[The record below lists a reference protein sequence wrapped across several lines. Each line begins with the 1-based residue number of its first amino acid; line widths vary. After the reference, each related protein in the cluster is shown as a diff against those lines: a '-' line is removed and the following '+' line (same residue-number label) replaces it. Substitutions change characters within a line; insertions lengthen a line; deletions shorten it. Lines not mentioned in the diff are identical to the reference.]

1 MKAVFSQLACI
12 ASLGFFLFLATL
24 PFDACA
30 EQRRVALVIGN
41 SDYKQIPKLSNTL
54 NDADDM
60 AKALRGFGFEVI
72 LRKNETKRGMT
83 EALAELGRKAKGAEA
98 ALLYYAGHGM
108 QVRGENYLLP
118 VNVSTS
124 SEAAVI
130 DESVNMNR
138 VLDELEGGARIN
150 VVMLDAC
157 RDNPITGQYR
167 SAGRG
172 LAATTAVPKGTV
184 IVYAT
189 DPGNTAADVVAG
201 GRNGLFTASMLRAL
215 QGDDLSLQG
224 VLTLASA
231 EVDRASEGKQTPYV
245 NGPPHL
251 QRAFQFKVAEAT
263 GPTSLEKDFWTSVSD
278 SNDAADLEAYLAK
291 YPKGSYKVQAEN
303 RLKRLN
309 ATNPSTQLAARNDPA
324 RPLNQTPAATATRTG
339 SPANRPQGNTQA
351 VPVDKIDLSGTL
363 WQRCSQGQT
372 WVEEQK
378 ACAGTATTLSY
389 AEAEQAAALLSA
401 QSKDWS
407 YRLPLIEELATL
419 IDCSPKK
426 ATQTV
431 RASPKLEFNHWCEL
445 GAQKPAASPA
455 LATGLAP
462 NFYWSQTTTT
472 QSAEQIPLYWG
483 VSFEYGA
490 INQAINPKAKQRSIF
505 VATRKTGS
513 GSKGSK
519 QAQVPKAQP
528 EQQAADQASL
538 PTTAASS
545 GAEKKP
551 SLSQKPQEEVESVA
565 RQEQKAT
572 PPPAKSSC
580 SGITNGKSTLVKLP
594 GHPKGVMAMVVQT
607 KDDMAVLAVMD
618 LSAIANKAASRV
630 TVPCKAVR

>member
-1 MKAVFSQLACI
+1 MLQKPKLKSFIALIGFFIV
-12 ASLGFFLFLATL
+12 ASLSIAQ
-24 PFDACA
+24 D
-30 EQRRVALVIGN
+30 RRIALVIGN
-41 SDYKQIPKLSNTL
+41 SDYNQIPKLSNTL

-72 LRKNETKRGMT
+72 LHKNETKRGMT
-83 EALAELGRKAKGAEA
+83 DALAELGRKAKGAEA

-215 QGDDLSLQG
+215 QGDDLSLQA

-251 QRAFQFKVAEAT
+251 QRAFQFKVAEAS
-263 GPTSLEKDFWTSVSD
+263 GPASLEKDFWASVSD

-291 YPKGSYKVQAEN
+291 YPKGAYKAQAEA
-303 RLKRLN
+303 RLRRLN
-309 ATNPSTQLAARNDPA
+309 ATSNPPTSLASGRNEPA
-324 RPLNQTPAATATRTG
+324 SQLNQPPAATATRTG
-339 SPANRPQGNTQA
+339 SPPNRPQGSSQA
-351 VPVDKIDLSGTL
+351 LPVDKIDLSNTL
-363 WQRCSQGQT
+363 WQRCSLGQT

-378 ACAGTATTLSY
+378 ACAGTAAALSY
-389 AEAEQAAALLSA
+389 SEAEQAAAQLSA
-401 QSKDWS
+401 QSKEWT
-407 YRLPLIEELATL
+407 YRLPMIEELATL
-419 IDCSPKK
+419 IDCSPRK

-431 RASPKLEFNHWCEL
+431 RASPKLDFNHWCEM
-445 GAQKPAASPA
+445 GAQKPAANPA
-455 LATGLAP
+455 LGTGLAP
-462 NFYWSQTTTT
+462 HFYWSQTTTA
-472 QSAEQIPLYWG
+472 QNAEQIPLYWG

-490 INQAINPKAKQRSIF
+490 INQAINPKSKHRSIF

-513 GSKGSK
+513 GSKAK
-519 QAQVPKAQP
+519 QQAQIPKVQP
-528 EQQAADQASL
+528 EQLAAEQAPP
-538 PTTAASS
+538 PTTAALS
-545 GAEKKP
+545 GTEKRP
-551 SLSQKPQEEVESVA
+551 SLSQERQEREESVA
-565 RQEQKAT
+565 EQDQKT
-572 PPPAKSSC
+572 VPSVAKSSC
-580 SGITNGKSTLVKLP
+580 SGISNGKSTLVKLP

-607 KDDMAVLAVMD
+607 KNDMAVLAVMD
-618 LSAIANKAASRV
+618 PSAIASKAASRV
-630 TVPCKAVR
+630 TVPCRAIR